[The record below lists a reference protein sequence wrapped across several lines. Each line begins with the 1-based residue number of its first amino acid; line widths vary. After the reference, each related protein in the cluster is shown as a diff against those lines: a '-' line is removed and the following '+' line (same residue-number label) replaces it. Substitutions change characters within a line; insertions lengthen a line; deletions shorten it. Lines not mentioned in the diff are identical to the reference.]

1 MEEYSGNFYLKN
13 MNKLVKTENQFSHE
27 IFGSLT
33 TITNQEGDVFFI
45 GKEVTTILEF
55 KDSNE
60 MIRRLDEDE
69 FTKLSYEESK
79 PILNRDEKIH
89 SSGIILLTESGL
101 YSAILGSR
109 KPEAKVFKKWV
120 TSEVLPSIRKNGMY
134 ATDITIDKMIADP
147 DFAIQL
153 LTNLKEEKALR
164 LEAEKQKQLAQK
176 QIEEQKEI
184 IEIQA
189 PKVESFDKFIDADG
203 LYSVNDAA
211 KSLGV
216 GQKKLFEALREAK
229 ILNREN
235 VPYQKFLDSE
245 YFKVKTS
252 TIDAINRNVKTP
264 KVTPKGL
271 HWLRKLIQEE
281 KINIKK

>member
-1 MEEYSGNFYLKN
+1 

-27 IFGSLT
+27 IFGNLT

-229 ILNREN
+229 ILNRDN

-245 YFKVKTS
+245 YFKVKTT

>member
-13 MNKLVKTENQFSHE
+13 MIELIKVTTNAQNEQLVSARDLHQFLVKDAKGGQKGQDFTHWIKDKIDLGFK
-27 IFGSLT
+27 
-33 TITNQEGDVFFI
+33 I
-45 GKEVTTILEF
+45 GKDYTSVGYDYLGNIVEENGVAKNSELDNQQVRVDKRDYILT
-55 KDSNE
+55 
-60 MIRRLDEDE
+60 L
-69 FTKLSYEESK
+69 
-79 PILNRDEKIH
+79 
-89 SSGIILLTESGL
+89 
-101 YSAILGSR
+101 
-109 KPEAKVFKKWV
+109 
-120 TSEVLPSIRKNGMY
+120 
-134 ATDITIDKMIADP
+134 
-147 DFAIQL
+147 DFAKHISMVQRNDKGEEARNYFL
-153 LTNLKEEKALR
+153 MCEKKLMNLKLPTTYKEAL
-164 LEAEKQKQLAQK
+164 LALVEAEEQKELAQK

-216 GQKKLFEALREAK
+216 GQKKLFEALRESK

-252 TIDAINRNVKTP
+252 TINAINRNVKTP